1 MSMINL
7 GKIDKFYA
15 FFVVVMVLL
24 AAMVI
29 YAGQGIFSSF
39 ITAYEVGQDEA
50 QVHLRINKEKLDSVY
65 KFTKEKESVDFE
77 LR

>member
-1 MSMINL
+1 MPMINL
-7 GKIDKFYA
+7 GKIDKFYVL
-15 FFVVVMVLL
+15 FVVVMVLL

-39 ITAYEVGQDEA
+39 ITAYEIGQDET

-65 KFTKEKESVDFE
+65 KFATEKESINLE